1 MEDLV
6 EVTDWYLF
14 GIYLGVPKMI
24 LEGIRS
30 RCGDIDQCKIAL
42 FEVWLQD
49 NLQVTWREIIDAL
62 KMMFNES
69 DDVIVQLEKK
79 YIKMYSNDQLEDNN
93 ALSKTV
99 QVSSPVLR
107 ELLMLEAEHA
117 KLMTDIQSEIRKNVA
132 NDTDFIL
139 FLKEFMQDE
148 SFGECHDFDSAYLL
162 LRRKHA
168 GTDVFNNDVI
178 HVLLSIYNKSALT
191 LLENY
196 NKSVQSFLENT
207 KVKEFEC
214 ALRSRSFPN
223 QPEGMRYICLKLH
236 APWPG
241 RTLQDLQSL
250 IHNVYKIHAKAFFK
264 PSCVSG
270 CVHTTW
276 FIPESVIPAIVDI
289 TKKYETAK
297 IFWENK
303 VEEAIIEGEGIF
315 NFAKMFILQRINSK
329 GKYYHYYNM
338 KQLILHIICRTRSI
352 TNS

>member
-241 RTLQDLQSL
+241 RTLQDLRSL

-276 FIPESVIPAIVDI
+276 FVPESVIPAIVDI
-289 TKKYETAK
+289 TKKHETAK